1 MSGAH
6 GSVIV
11 MCPVCDGQRFEDASV
26 AGLALRLCVA
36 CGVRIAEFSRPRR
49 IGYAHVDMA
58 AYQRS
63 IAVARRSQS
72 ATIVS
77 LVRKHVP
84 SGQWLDVGCGHGYVL
99 EAANAE
105 GFDARGI
112 EPNALA
118 ANAGRQRGL
127 HVSDGFLDASI
138 EAADVVSVLD
148 VLEHLEDMH
157 VFADLARAKCRRLLV
172 VKVPSSDGLFYR
184 LAHAFRLRSL
194 VERLW
199 QANYDDP
206 HRVYFNEG
214 ALHRFLESHR
224 FEIVSTHYLA
234 EVEAGT
240 VVDRL
245 TLDGAIPTWKAR
257 LAVPVVWCINAFE
270 RIRGRSDALL
280 VLARPRRE
288 P

>member
-1 MSGAH
+1 
-6 GSVIV
+6 

-49 IGYAHVDMA
+49 TGYADVDMT

-72 ATIVS
+72 TTIVS
-77 LVRKHVP
+77 LVRRHVP
-84 SGQWLDVGCGHGYVL
+84 SGQWLDVGCGYGYVL

-105 GFDARGI
+105 SFDTRGI

-118 ANAGRQRGL
+118 AKAARQRGL
-127 HVSDGFLDASI
+127 TVSEGFLDAST

-157 VFADLARAKCRRLLV
+157 AFAELAHAKCRRLLV
-172 VKVPSSDGLFYR
+172 VKVPSSDGLCFR